1 MHAVKSLIASNCCKQ
16 LNLSSNMISESGLNM
31 ILKDLTSNTSLEL
44 LDMGVWKKSI
54 RKNSIGFIG
63 AKCIAATLIHNRSI
77 STLHLQDNDIGVK
90 GADILSQA
98 LKQNKSLTRLKISEN
113 NIQTEGSRS

>member
-16 LNLSSNMISESGLNM
+16 LNLASNMISESGLNM
-31 ILKDLTSNTSLEL
+31 VLKDLTSNTTLEV
-44 LDMGVWKKSI
+44 LDLGIWKKSI

-77 STLHLQDNDIGVK
+77 TTLQLQDNDIGVK

-98 LKQNKSLTRLKISEN
+98 LKQNKTLTKLKISEN
-113 NIQTEGSRS
+113 NIQTEGAR

>member
-1 MHAVKSLIASNCCKQ
+1 MHAVKSLIALNCCRQ
-16 LNLSSNMISESGLNM
+16 LNLASNMVSESGLNM
-31 ILKDLTSNTSLEL
+31 ILKDLTSNTTLEV
-44 LDMGVWKKSI
+44 LDLGIWKKSI

-77 STLHLQDNDIGVK
+77 NTLHLQDNDIGVK

-98 LKQNKSLTRLKISEN
+98 LKQNKTLSRLKISEN
-113 NIQTEGSRS
+113 NIQTEGT